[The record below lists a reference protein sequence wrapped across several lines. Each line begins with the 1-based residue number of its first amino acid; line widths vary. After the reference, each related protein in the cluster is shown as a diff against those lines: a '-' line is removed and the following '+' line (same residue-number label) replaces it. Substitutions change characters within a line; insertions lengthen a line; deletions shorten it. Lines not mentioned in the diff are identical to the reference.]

1 MKYILMNKNREITS
15 FTLETNY
22 GCDYEAKNV
31 AKCKKSDLPYG
42 NNLKTENSDIERCL
56 SAWLSNRNGAPH
68 NRMADY
74 VVGALGLFNHDS
86 FIRCTHATSLNDTF
100 WVRAEDEKISWE
112 DVSLYRHKYNE
123 LVGRACLGDKEGM
136 DAIKKLGRFD
146 KDNIHT
152 DYLPEILHHGSFPRI
167 FEKTDEGIYIY
178 KADGSAQNS
187 YCEKLASEVSEIIS
201 GEYHVPY
208 TIDKRYG
215 KSVSGCRIFTDEDTG
230 LVTYYVYTN
239 AAFPSS
245 DGMLNLC
252 KDLGCEEAYRRM
264 LVFDALIFNTDRHLN
279 NFGFLMDNETLK
291 IKGFAPYYDQNLS
304 LFGNLSEDDF
314 KHPDRHVYYRH
325 PRFDQDFTIQGQKMV
340 TEKIASDV
348 EKFLNFSFEF
358 RGDEHFPEYMVEGT
372 EKIIRL
378 QAKALLDK
386 SLTSETAFISQK
398 SKDEQ
403 MQEKYDRALFRAKS
417 IKRIVFPE
425 DGEYVADIKEDKEN
439 YRLLI
444 EVSDKEETGTM
455 TIDMMGLN
463 ISESGKQF
471 DMAVTEK
478 VSSLINGFLG
488 HDAEEVA

>member
-123 LVGRACLGDKEGM
+123 MVGRACLGDKEGM

-208 TIDKRYG
+208 TVDKRYG
-215 KSVSGCRIFTDEDTG
+215 KSVSGCKIFTDEDTG

-325 PRFDQDFTIQGQKMV
+325 PRFDRDFTIQGQKMV

-348 EKFLNFSFEF
+348 EKFLNFSFKF
-358 RGDEHFPEYMVEGT
+358 RGDEHFPEYMAQGTDQIFAKIVEELGIPLICCYPYKRSSFHPVEEEINAKAKDVRFMSDTYSKQSFWIRDKYMVDNCDLLFAVFDGNKNGGT
-372 EKIIRL
+372 WITIQYAEKI
-378 QAKALLDK
+378 
-386 SLTSETAFISQK
+386 
-398 SKDEQ
+398 
-403 MQEKYDRALFRAKS
+403 
-417 IKRIVFPE
+417 
-425 DGEYVADIKEDKEN
+425 
-439 YRLLI
+439 
-444 EVSDKEETGTM
+444 
-455 TIDMMGLN
+455 
-463 ISESGKQF
+463 GKPIIYYSWQ
-471 DMAVTEK
+471 
-478 VSSLINGFLG
+478 
-488 HDAEEVA
+488 